1 MAAETA
7 AKKRVR
13 DYSIWEAFRDRQ
25 VGLLTLAWLLSLTGA
40 QSTTYWLPT
49 FIKRLS
55 SLPDTRVALL
65 GSLPGLLGIAAL
77 VVNAWHSDKT
87 RERKWHA
94 VLPVFC
100 AGISFLLVQRTG
112 NHFAI
117 TMALFSLAFAMVYS
131 CQPVFWTMPTLI
143 LCESAAAASF
153 GLINSLGQLGG
164 LAGPYA
170 VGYLN
175 EKSGGLQGALV
186 FIGMMYLLSALVL
199 SFVGIPSPVS
209 EASVGM
215 LGGPAA
221 EESLG
226 FASGHNES

>member
-1 MAAETA
+1 
-7 AKKRVR
+7 
-13 DYSIWEAFRDRQ
+13 
-25 VGLLTLAWLLSLTGA
+25 LLLTGA
-40 QSTTYWLPT
+40 QSTNYWLPT

-77 VVNAWHSDKT
+77 VVNGWHSDRT
-87 RERKWHA
+87 AERKWHA
-94 VLPVFC
+94 VLPVLC

-112 NHFAI
+112 GHFAI
-117 TMALFSLAFAMVYS
+117 TMAMFSLAVAMFYS

-143 LCESAAAASF
+143 LCDSAAAASF
-153 GLINSLGQLGG
+153 GLINSVGQLGG

-175 EKSGGLQGALV
+175 GKTRSLQGAFV
-186 FIGMMYLLSALVL
+186 FIGVTYLLSALVL
-199 SFVGIPSPVS
+199 SFVKIHSPVS
-209 EASVGM
+209 EASVRM
-215 LGGPAA
+215 LVGPAA

-226 FASGHNES
+226 FATGHKES